1 MKITKSDMAKI
12 IVHNNPNFKVVEFDH
27 FIMQVGL
34 PNYVMS
40 LSERIEKTNAIG
52 LQGKKVQ
59 IKVIPLAT
67 LCCTFKQTIE
77 QIQTNCSIDSV
88 PATCPLTHLANGV
101 AKRLSEKG
109 FMMIS

>member
-1 MKITKSDMAKI
+1 VKITKSDMAKI

-52 LQGKKVQ
+52 
-59 IKVIPLAT
+59 I
-67 LCCTFKQTIE
+67 
-77 QIQTNCSIDSV
+77 TN
-88 PATCPLTHLANGV
+88 N
-101 AKRLSEKG
+101 
-109 FMMIS
+109 